1 MLRVIIQ
8 MDSTGPA
15 AVTPVVAVDVPAS
28 ASTSKGASKNAANQ
42 AATAST
48 TPALSKD
55 EVENIEK
62 CKLTLWQ
69 LTWIAVRTTAFF
81 TCNSVELAL
90 AICQKLKELYK
101 SRIDHEFRYSDNVR
115 VLLEILVAL
124 VRPRVGLLRGTA
136 ALTCSNNALPD
147 LITQKQ
153 DRVAESQLQRAVMD
167 LLTVIQPTDGLAQS
181 CLLSTLTEIC
191 FSVLWVQVQVTLP
204 GSEGESG
211 KASAEVEWLVLG
223 AAPERLRK
231 EAADLLAQLLL
242 IQFPALDVLSSIGDA
257 TNPQQQHDAV
267 VPSKGPVS
275 KVFPWA
281 TASAQLNALMVDI
294 VVRRFVADI
303 CEGPLL
309 ARCQSHLDAEPT
321 AVVAAVETLTKKD
334 KKKKANTSDRDEG
347 FFASFGSIMSSF
359 SSPSSQNLQPVYA
372 TQQGAGSSPS
382 ATGSAH
388 LPHLQSAR
396 IAGGTLHKFVKY
408 TAVVIGE
415 ANSLPDCT
423 PVALC
428 LGRLAGSSD
437 LNAKTEWRTFYF
449 ADTEIKLLL
458 TAVHSCYTLM
468 SSPVLEPAAA
478 NTSQPSKQATSP
490 SGAVRRN
497 VAPASEVLTE
507 PIWNSLLTATACL
520 LSPWKSSELCSKA
533 ASTSGPLAIGTVGQ
547 LKNTSNASSVESSR
561 LPAADISCILQ
572 VTLKIVDFMRY
583 PAAMCVQWVDI
594 LVRSTL
600 LGMHVLAQSRTS
612 VDEAAVVVG
621 DFYLTLWL
629 QVVSVLGS
637 LLAAEDDADLTV
649 RCRALWGVVAIA
661 RGALRAVTSV
671 AARRETE
678 AKTIPSALLSIGEEA
693 LQLFMKVSTTAELV
707 SSAGAAAAT
716 SASSTSTSASSGS
729 SSTEEDAL
737 ISEWMLSSK
746 TQPFASPAVPASA
759 NASATKR
766 RSIPGSSD
774 GKQTS
779 GHDHQHQHDSSQTAS
794 EVQQGSDGSKGHL
807 VMLLPMCLDL
817 ALTPCDAPALKEVAV
832 ALVRAVDLN
841 KLTNS
846 VHVLETENA
855 QLRKKNKQLEKE
867 IIRLQSA
874 NTLPF

>member
-1 MLRVIIQ
+1 MCLIFVTLLIIRIQLFLNRSKEEAIAPELKKGVKMSVHHSRDTAHKQWSETRVIALRGLSRVLRTCTRLLLQESWFRVIWADALNVCQGALQAANEEQEVSIAALDVVFTMLRVIIQ

-15 AVTPVVAVDVPAS
+15 ATAPVAAAVDVPAS
-28 ASTSKGASKNAANQ
+28 ASTSKGAGKNAANQ

-48 TPALSKD
+48 APALSKD

-242 IQFPALDVLSSIGDA
+242 IQFPALDVPSSVGDA
-257 TNPQQQHDAV
+257 LNQQQQHHYAV

-372 TQQGAGSSPS
+372 TTQQGAGSSPNAS
-382 ATGSAH
+382 GSAH

-408 TAVVIGE
+408 TAVVVGE

-428 LGRLAGSSD
+428 LGRSADCSD

-458 TAVHSCYTLM
+458 TAVQSCYTLM
-468 SSPVLEPAAA
+468 SSPALEPAAA
-478 NTSQPSKQATSP
+478 NISQPSKQATSP

-533 ASTSGPLAIGTVGQ
+533 ASTSGPPAICTVGQ
-547 LKNTSNASSVESSR
+547 LKDTANASSVESSR

-583 PAAMCVQWVDI
+583 TTHYIFSIFLRLIIFLNRFFYQRYPAAMCVQWVDI

-612 VDEAAVVVG
+612 GDEAAVVVG

-649 RCRALWGVVAIA
+649 RSRYSLKHCIR
-661 RGALRAVTSV
+661 S
-671 AARRETE
+671 
-678 AKTIPSALLSIGEEA
+678 LL
-693 LQLFMKVSTTAELV
+693 
-707 SSAGAAAAT
+707 
-716 SASSTSTSASSGS
+716 
-729 SSTEEDAL
+729 
-737 ISEWMLSSK
+737 
-746 TQPFASPAVPASA
+746 
-759 NASATKR
+759 
-766 RSIPGSSD
+766 
-774 GKQTS
+774 
-779 GHDHQHQHDSSQTAS
+779 
-794 EVQQGSDGSKGHL
+794 
-807 VMLLPMCLDL
+807 
-817 ALTPCDAPALKEVAV
+817 
-832 ALVRAVDLN
+832 
-841 KLTNS
+841 
-846 VHVLETENA
+846 
-855 QLRKKNKQLEKE
+855 
-867 IIRLQSA
+867 
-874 NTLPF
+874 